1 MSRPPPPPAAADAGA
16 EPPPLTAPGP
26 GAAPGTSAPSL
37 PQDERVSIL
46 LVDDRPD
53 KLMALEAILGDL
65 GQNLVRAYSG
75 REALRALLQKDF
87 AVILLDVNMPM
98 MDGFETAEMIRARPR
113 SQQTPIIFFTAMH
126 EMEAHVFRSYSLGG
140 VDFIRTPV
148 VPEIL
153 KAKVSVFVELYK
165 KTEQVKRQGEQM
177 RLLQEREHQR
187 LLGEAVDRLETE
199 TRRNRFFTLAL
210 EMLAIA
216 DFSGMFKQ
224 LNPMWERTLGFSHD
238 ELTARPLLEFV
249 HPDDRAATAEQLEAL
264 RAGASITYFENR
276 FSSKSGGHRWL
287 GWTAAPFAAEGLVYI
302 FARDLTER
310 RKAEEERVKL
320 IREQTARASAEA
332 SERRA
337 AFLAEAGVALT
348 SSLDYGETL
357 SKLVHLAVPV
367 LADWCIVDVLEDNGR
382 ARRLAVAHA
391 RPEDDA
397 LAEEM
402 QRFAPTP
409 DGHTPEAVALRPGQ
423 PALLIADVRDRL
435 ADLSSNAEHR
445 AVLGRLGLRSMIVVP
460 IVSRERT
467 LGVMSL
473 LSTGSERTFGRDDLD
488 LCEELGRRAALAVDN
503 ARLYRA
509 SQDARSAAE
518 TANRAKDEFL
528 ATLSHELRTP
538 LTPILGWTVM
548 LRSGTLDPAAIH
560 RGLEVIERNVRAQ
573 TQLIGDLL
581 DVSRIITGKL
591 RLEVHPIAVVPVI
604 EAGVDAVRSSAEAK
618 EITLTVDV
626 PPEVPKITGDPDRL
640 QQVVWNLVS
649 NAVKFTPQGG
659 RIDVA
664 LSTEGSC
671 LKLAVT
677 DNGKGIEP
685 EFLPHVFERFRQ
697 ADSTSTRAHGGL
709 GLGLAIVRH
718 LVELHGGTVQAESAG
733 LGRGSSFIVRLPLS
747 APLETGSSPEKEAGP
762 DSDPDVRLDGVRVMV
777 VEDESD
783 VRDFLRVSLV
793 QYGADV
799 SAFATTA
806 EALDAVEAERP
817 DVLVSDIGMP
827 GEDGYSFIRRVRAL
841 GPDRGGQV
849 PAAALTAYAKGEDGH
864 RVLSAGF
871 QVHLPK
877 PVQPADLA
885 NVVATLAGRAR

>member
-1 MSRPPPPPAAADAGA
+1 VTAD
-16 EPPPLTAPGP
+16 EGP
-26 GAAPGTSAPSL
+26 ETTAAPVLG
-37 PQDERVSIL
+37 DDRVSIL

-53 KLMALEAILGDL
+53 KLLALEAILGDL
-65 GQNLVRAYSG
+65 GQKMVRAYSG
-75 REALRALLQKDF
+75 REALRALLQQDF

-98 MDGFETAEMIRARPR
+98 MDGFETAELIRSRPR
-113 SQQTPIIFFTAMH
+113 SQQTPIIFFTAMN
-126 EMEAHVFRSYSLGG
+126 EMEAHVFRSYSLGA

-153 KAKVSVFVELYK
+153 KAKVSVFVDLYK

-177 RLLQEREHQR
+177 RLLQEREHRQK
-187 LLGEAVDRLETE
+187 LGEAVHRLDAETK
-199 TRRNRFFTLAL
+199 RNRFFTLAL
-210 EMLAIA
+210 DMLAIA
-216 DFSGMFKQ
+216 DFTGTFKQ
-224 LNPMWERTLGFSHD
+224 LNPSWERTLGFSDD

-249 HPDDRAATAEQLEAL
+249 HPDDREATGEQLAAL
-264 RAGASITYFENR
+264 RAGAPITYFENR
-276 FSSKSGGHRWL
+276 FAAKAGGYRWL

-310 RKAEEERVKL
+310 RHAEEERVKL
-320 IREQTARASAEA
+320 IREQTARAAAEA
-332 SERRA
+332 SERRST
-337 AFLAEAGVALT
+337 FLAEAGVALT
-348 SSLDYGETL
+348 SSLDVGETL
-357 SKLVHLAVPV
+357 AKLVHLAVPT
-367 LADWCIVDVLEDNGR
+367 LADWCVIDVLDEHGR
-382 ARRLAVAHA
+382 PRRLAVGHA
-391 RPEDDA
+391 RPEDEA
-397 LAEEM
+397 LAEEVKG
-402 QRFAPTP
+402 FAPSLDGRSP
-409 DGHTPEAVALRPGQ
+409 EARLLHPGESAVLIGDARERLAELAEDDGHR
-423 PALLIADVRDRL
+423 ALL
-435 ADLSSNAEHR
+435 E
-445 AVLGRLGLRSMIVVP
+445 RLGPRSLMVVP

-473 LSTGSERTFGRDDLD
+473 LSTTSGRVFARDDLD
-488 LCEELGRRAALAVDN
+488 LAEELGRRAALAVDN

-509 SQDARSAAE
+509 SQDARAGAE
-518 TANRAKDEFL
+518 KANRAKDEFL

-548 LRSGTLDPAAIH
+548 LRSGTLDPTAIQ

-591 RLEVHPIAVVPVI
+591 RLEVSPIAVVPVV
-604 EAGVDAVRSSAEAK
+604 EAGVEAVRSSAEAK
-618 EITLTVDV
+618 EITLGMEL
-626 PPEVPKITGDPDRL
+626 PAEVPTIVGDPDRL

-659 RIDVA
+659 RIDVRLRQEDSS
-664 LSTEGSC
+664 LSLS
-671 LKLAVT
+671 VT

-697 ADSTSTRAHGGL
+697 ADSTSTRSHGGL

-718 LVELHGGTVQAESAG
+718 LVELHGGTVHAESG
-733 LGRGSSFIVRLPLS
+733 GIGQGSTFTVRLPLTT
-747 APLETGSSPEKEAGP
+747 ALAGP
-762 DSDPDVRLDGVRVMV
+762 AAPKPEAADPDVRLDGVRVMV
-777 VEDESD
+777 VEDEQD
-783 VRDFLRVSLV
+783 VRDFLRMSLV
-793 QYGADV
+793 HYGAEV
-799 SAFATTA
+799 TAFETSAD
-806 EALDAVEAERP
+806 ALVAVEAERP

-827 GEDGYSFIRRVRAL
+827 GEDGYAFIRRVRAL

-849 PAAALTAYAKGEDGH
+849 PAAALTAYAKGEDGQ

>member
-1 MSRPPPPPAAADAGA
+1 MSRPPGAQVAPDPGA
-16 EPPPLTAPGP
+16 EEPIPETGD
-26 GAAPGTSAPSL
+26 
-37 PQDERVSIL
+37 QRVSIL

-65 GQNLVRAYSG
+65 GQTLVHAYSG
-75 REALRALLQKDF
+75 REALRALLQQDF
-87 AVILLDVNMPM
+87 AVILLDVNMPI

-113 SQQTPIIFFTAMH
+113 SQQTPIIFFTAMS
-126 EMEAHVFRSYSLGG
+126 EAEAHVFRSYSLGA

-153 KAKVSVFVELYK
+153 KAKVSVFVDLYK
-165 KTEQVKRQGEQM
+165 KTEQVKRQGEHL
-177 RLLQEREHQR
+177 RLLQERQHQEQ
-187 LLGEAVDRLETE
+187 LGEAANRLDVETK
-199 TRRNRFFTLAL
+199 RNRFFTLAL
-210 EMLAIA
+210 DMLAIA
-216 DFSGMFKQ
+216 DFSGTFKQ
-224 LNPMWERTLGFSHD
+224 LNPSWERTLGFTH
-238 ELTARPLLEFV
+238 EEMMARPLLELV
-249 HPDDRAATAEQLEAL
+249 HADDREATAQQLEAL
-264 RAGASITYFENR
+264 RAGAPITYFENR
-276 FSSKSGGHRWL
+276 FASKTGGYRWL
-287 GWTAAPFAAEGLVYI
+287 GWTAAPFAEEGLVYI

-310 RKAEEERVKL
+310 RRAEEERVKL
-320 IREQTARASAEA
+320 TREQTARAAAEA

-367 LADWCIVDVLEDNGR
+367 LADWCVIDVLDDNGR
-382 ARRLAVAHA
+382 PRRLAVAHA
-391 RPEDDA
+391 RPEDDEA
-397 LAEEM
+397 AEEM
-402 QRFAPTP
+402 KRFAPVP
-409 DGHTPEAVALRPGQ
+409 DGRTPEARALLPGQ
-423 PALLIADVRDRL
+423 PGLLVEDTRGHVAEL
-435 ADLSSNAEHR
+435 AQDESHR
-445 AVLGRLGLRSMIVVP
+445 ELLERLGLRSMVVVP

-473 LSTGSERTFGRDDLD
+473 LSTSSGRAFGRDDLD
-488 LCEELGRRAALAVDN
+488 LAEELGRRAALAVDN

-509 SQDARSAAE
+509 SQEARSAAE
-518 TANRAKDEFL
+518 KANRAKDEFL

-548 LRSGTLDPAAIH
+548 LRSGTLDQAAIR

-591 RLEVHPIAVVPVI
+591 RLEVSRIALAPVV
-604 EAGVDAVRSSAEAK
+604 EAGVEAVRPSADAK
-618 EITLTVDV
+618 EIALHVEV
-626 PPEVPKITGDPDRL
+626 PPEVPTITGDPDRL

-659 RIDVA
+659 RIDVR
-664 LSTEGSC
+664 LRGEGSSVS
-671 LKLAVT
+671 LSVT

-685 EFLPHVFERFRQ
+685 EFIPHVFERFRQ

-718 LVELHGGTVQAESAG
+718 LVELHGGTVHAESAG
-733 LGRGSSFIVRLPLS
+733 AGHGSTFVVRLPL
-747 APLETGSSPEKEAGP
+747 ALAGP
-762 DSDPDVRLDGVRVMV
+762 EAPAPEGRAKDDEPEVRLDGVRVMV
-777 VEDESD
+777 VEDETD

-793 QYGADV
+793 QYGAEV
-799 SAFATTA
+799 TVFATTA
-806 EALDAVEAERP
+806 EALLAVEQERP

-827 GEDGYSFIRRVRAL
+827 GEDGYTFIRRVRAL

-849 PAAALTAYAKGEDGH
+849 PAAALTAYAKGEDGQ

-877 PVQPADLA
+877 PVQPSDLA
-885 NVVATLAGRAR
+885 TVVATLAGRVRA

>member
-1 MSRPPPPPAAADAGA
+1 VGRPHEVPDLSA
-16 EPPPLTAPGP
+16 E
-26 GAAPGTSAPSL
+26 AAPARPE
-37 PQDERVSIL
+37 DEARSDRVSIL

-75 REALRALLQKDF
+75 REALRALLHQDF
-87 AVILLDVNMPM
+87 AVILLDVNMPV

-113 SQQTPIIFFTAMH
+113 SQQTPIIFFTAMS
-126 EMEAHVFRSYSLGG
+126 EAEAHVSRSYSLGA

-177 RLLQEREHQR
+177 RLLQEREHQSR
-187 LLGEAVDRLETE
+187 LAEATDRLEAE
-199 TRRNRFFTLAL
+199 TRRNRFFTLAID
-210 EMLAIA
+210 MLAIA
-216 DFSGMFKQ
+216 DFSGTFRQ
-224 LNPMWERTLGFSHD
+224 LNPSWQRTLGFSD
-238 ELTARPLLEFV
+238 EELKARPMLDFV
-249 HPDDRAATAEQLEAL
+249 HPDDREATAEQLDAL
-264 RAGASITYFENR
+264 RAGTAITYFENR
-276 FSSKSGGHRWL
+276 YASKAGGYRWL

-310 RKAEEERVKL
+310 RRAEEERVKL
-320 IREQTARASAEA
+320 IREQTARAAAEA
-332 SERRA
+332 AERRA

-348 SSLDYGETL
+348 SSLDYQETL
-357 SKLVHLAVPV
+357 SKLVDLAVPS
-367 LADWCIVDVLEDNGR
+367 LADWCFIDVLDEGNR

-391 RPEDDA
+391 QPEEA
-397 LAEEM
+397 PLAEELKA
-402 QRFAPTP
+402 FAPP
-409 DGHTPEAVALRPGQ
+409 PEAETPEARALRPGE
-423 PALLIADVRDRL
+423 PAALLGDVRERL
-435 ADLSSNAEHR
+435 GELAHDAEHR
-445 AVLGRLGLRSMIVVP
+445 ALLERLGVRSMMVVP
-460 IVSRERT
+460 IVSRDRT
-467 LGVMSL
+467 LGALSL
-473 LSTGSERTFGRDDLD
+473 LSTSSGRAFARDDLD
-488 LCEELGRRAALAVDN
+488 LAEELGRRAGLAVDN
-503 ARLYRA
+503 ARLYRT
-509 SQDARSAAE
+509 SQEARTAAE
-518 TANRAKDEFL
+518 KANRAKDEFL

-548 LRSGTLDPAAIH
+548 LRSGTLDEPSIL

-591 RLEVHPIAVVPVI
+591 RLEVRRIEIVPVV
-604 EAGVDAVRSSAEAK
+604 EAGVEAVRPSAEAK
-618 EITLTVDV
+618 EIELRVDIASDV
-626 PPEVPKITGDPDRL
+626 PAITGDPDRL

-649 NAVKFTPQGG
+649 NAVKFTPQKG
-659 RIDVA
+659 RIDVHLRA
-664 LSTEGSC
+664 EGACLVLSI
-671 LKLAVT
+671 A

-718 LVELHGGTVQAESAG
+718 LVELHGGTVQAESGGAG
-733 LGRGSSFIVRLPLS
+733 QGATFTVRLPLS
-747 APLETGSSPEKEAGP
+747 APPDAPASEEASRQP
-762 DSDPDVRLDGVRVMV
+762 VDPDVRLDGVKVMV
-777 VEDESD
+777 VEDETD

-799 SAFATTA
+799 STFATTA
-806 EALDAVEAERP
+806 EALPAVESERP

-827 GEDGYSFIRRVRAL
+827 DEDGYAFIRRVRAL
-841 GPDRGGQV
+841 GPERGGQV

-885 NVVATLAGRAR
+885 NVVATLAGRR

>member
-1 MSRPPPPPAAADAGA
+1 MSGRPEAPAPS
-16 EPPPLTAPGP
+16 EPAVLVEPS
-26 GAAPGTSAPSL
+26 SAP
-37 PQDERVSIL
+37 DDDRVSIL

-65 GQNLVRAYSG
+65 GQNLIRAYSG
-75 REALRALLQKDF
+75 REALRALLHQDF

-98 MDGFETAEMIRARPR
+98 MDGFETAEMIRSRPR

-126 EMEAHVFRSYSLGG
+126 EAEAHVFRSYSLGA

-153 KAKVSVFVELYK
+153 KAKVSVFVDLYK

-187 LLGEAVDRLETE
+187 QLGEAAGRLDVETK
-199 TRRNRFFTLAL
+199 RNRFFTLAVD
-210 EMLAIA
+210 MLAIA
-216 DFSGMFKQ
+216 DFAGTFKQ
-224 LNPMWERTLGFSHD
+224 LNPSWERTLGFSHE

-249 HPDDRAATAEQLEAL
+249 HPDDRPATGEQLAAL
-264 RAGASITYFENR
+264 RAGAPITYFENR
-276 FSSKSGGHRWL
+276 FASKGGGYRWL
-287 GWTAAPFAAEGLVYI
+287 GWTAAPFAEEGLVYI

-320 IREQTARASAEA
+320 IREQTARAAAEA

-348 SSLDYGETL
+348 SSLDYGDTL
-357 SKLVHLAVPV
+357 AKLVDLAVPV
-367 LADWCIVDVLEDNGR
+367 LADWCVVDVLDENGR
-382 ARRLAVAHA
+382 PRRLAVGHA
-391 RPEDDA
+391 GPADAPEVEA
-397 LAEEM
+397 MKGFPPLPEG
-402 QRFAPTP
+402 T
-409 DGHTPEAVALRPGQ
+409 TPEARALQPGA
-423 PALLIADVRDRL
+423 PALLLADVRDRL
-435 ADLSSNAEHR
+435 EEVAPEEAHR
-445 AVLGRLGLRSMIVVP
+445 ALLQELGLRSLMVVP

-473 LSTGSERTFGRDDLD
+473 LGTRPDRVFGRDDLD
-488 LCEELGRRAALAVDN
+488 LAEELGRRAALAVDN

-509 SQDARSAAE
+509 SQDARATAE
-518 TANRAKDEFL
+518 KANRAKDEFL

-548 LRSGTLDPAAIH
+548 LRSGTLDTHSIQ

-591 RLEVHPIAVVPVI
+591 RLEVSPIAVVPVVEAGI
-604 EAGVDAVRSSAEAK
+604 EAVRPSAEAK
-618 EITLTVDV
+618 EIALVVEV
-626 PPEVPKITGDPDRL
+626 PPEVPIITGDPDRL

-659 RIDVA
+659 RIEVR
-664 LSTEGSC
+664 LRHEGSC
-671 LKLAVT
+671 LSLSVR

-697 ADSTSTRAHGGL
+697 ADSTSTRSHGGL

-718 LVELHGGTVQAESAG
+718 LVELHGGTVQAESEG
-733 LGRGSSFIVRLPLS
+733 PGRGSTFTVRLPLS
-747 APLETGSSPEKEAGP
+747 APLGPPSPRPAADEERAA
-762 DSDPDVRLDGVRVMV
+762 PDVRLDGVRVIV
-777 VEDESD
+777 VEDEAD
-783 VRDFLRVSLV
+783 VRDFLRTSLV

-799 SAFATTA
+799 TAFATPVD
-806 EALDAVEAERP
+806 ALAAVEAERP

-827 GEDGYSFIRRVRAL
+827 EEDGYTFIRRVRAL

-849 PAAALTAYAKGEDGH
+849 PAAALTAYAKGEDGQ

-885 NVVATLAGRAR
+885 NVVATLAGRDKQPVR

>member
-1 MSRPPPPPAAADAGA
+1 MSLSGPPEAQVVTAADP
-16 EPPPLTAPGP
+16 EPDPSVPP
-26 GAAPGTSAPSL
+26 S
-37 PQDERVSIL
+37 DERVNIL

-65 GQNLVRAYSG
+65 GQTLVRAYSG
-75 REALRALLQKDF
+75 REALRALLHQDF
-87 AVILLDVNMPM
+87 AVILLDVNMPI
-98 MDGFETAEMIRARPR
+98 MDGFETAEMIRSRPR
-113 SQQTPIIFFTAMH
+113 SQQTPIIFFTAMS
-126 EMEAHVFRSYSLGG
+126 EAEAHVFRSYSLGA

-153 KAKVSVFVELYK
+153 KAKVSVFVDLYK

-177 RLLQEREHQR
+177 RLLQERQHQQQ
-187 LLGEAVDRLETE
+187 LGEAVNRLDAETK
-199 TRRNRFFTLAL
+199 RNRFFTLAL
-210 EMLAIA
+210 DMLAIA
-216 DFSGMFKQ
+216 DLAGNFKQ
-224 LNPMWERTLGFSHD
+224 LNPSWERTLGFSHE
-238 ELTARPLLEFV
+238 ELTARPLLELV
-249 HPDDRAATAEQLEAL
+249 HADDREATAQQLEAL
-264 RAGASITYFENR
+264 RAGAPITYFENR
-276 FSSKSGGHRWL
+276 FASKSGGYRWL
-287 GWTAAPFAAEGLVYI
+287 GWTAAPFAEEGLVYI

-310 RKAEEERVKL
+310 RRAEEERVKL
-320 IREQTARASAEA
+320 TREQTARAAAEA

-367 LADWCIVDVLEDNGR
+367 LADWCVIDVLDDNAR
-382 ARRLAVAHA
+382 PRRLAVAHA
-391 RPEDDA
+391 RAEDA
-397 LAEEM
+397 EAAEEM
-402 QRFAPTP
+402 KHFAPAP
-409 DGHTPEAVALRPGQ
+409 DGATPEAQALKPGQ
-423 PALLIADVRDRL
+423 VGALLADTRDRL
-435 ADLSSNAEHR
+435 GEIAADETQR
-445 AVLGRLGLRSMIVVP
+445 AFLERLGLRSMIVVP

-473 LSTGSERTFGRDDLD
+473 LSTSSGRTFGRDDLD
-488 LCEELGRRAALAVDN
+488 LAEELGRRAALAVDN

-509 SQDARSAAE
+509 SQEARSAAE
-518 TANRAKDEFL
+518 KANRAKDEFL

-548 LRSGTLDPAAIH
+548 LRSGTLDQPAIH

-591 RLEVHPIAVVPVI
+591 RLEVSAIALVPVI
-604 EAGVDAVRSSAEAK
+604 EAGVEAVRPSAEAK
-618 EITLTVDV
+618 EIALRVDV
-626 PPEVPKITGDPDRL
+626 PAEVPTITGDPDRL

-659 RIDVA
+659 QIDVR
-664 LSTEGSC
+664 LRGEESSLVLTVS
-671 LKLAVT
+671 

-718 LVELHGGTVQAESAG
+718 LVELHGGTVHAESAG
-733 LGRGSSFIVRLPLS
+733 AGQGATFIVRLPMALAPAEPEAPS
-747 APLETGSSPEKEAGP
+747 ASSTEEAQ
-762 DSDPDVRLDGVRVMV
+762 VRLDGVRVMV
-777 VEDESD
+777 VEDEDD

-793 QYGADV
+793 QYGAEV
-799 SAFATTA
+799 TTFATTA
-806 EALDAVEAERP
+806 EALLAVEAERP

-827 GEDGYSFIRRVRAL
+827 GEDGYGFIRRVRAL
-841 GPDRGGQV
+841 GPERGGQV
-849 PAAALTAYAKGEDGH
+849 PAAALTAYAKGEDGQ

-877 PVQPADLA
+877 PVQPSDLA
-885 NVVATLAGRAR
+885 SVVAMLAGRAR